1 MTEREIFIAAL
12 QKEDA
17 ADRQAYL
24 DEACSG
30 RPELRRQLQEL
41 LRFHEGAGGFLEK
54 SPAVSIPTGAFP
66 EAAEATTAEA
76 PGAVIGPY
84 KLVERI
90 GEGGMGTVWMAQ
102 QTEPV
107 KRLVAVKL
115 IKAGMDSRQVIAR
128 FEAER
133 QALALMDHPNIA
145 RVLDAGTAGAGRPYF
160 VMDLV
165 KGVPLTRYCDEHHLT
180 PRQRLELFVPVCQAV
195 QHAHQKGIIHRDLK
209 PSNVLV
215 ALYDGRPV
223 PKVIDFGVAKAAGQ
237 SLTDKTL
244 VTGFGAIVGTLEY
257 MSPEQ
262 AEINQLDIDTR
273 SDIYS
278 LGAVLYELLTGG
290 PPFSRKELETAGL
303 LEMLRVI
310 REREPARPSTKIS
323 TADGLPALAARRGME
338 PKRLAALVRGE
349 LDWIVM
355 KALEKDR
362 NRRYETANSLA
373 MDLQRYLADE
383 PVQACPPTMGYRI
396 RKFTRK
402 NRKLLVI
409 GAAFTSLVLL
419 AAVVSSWQ
427 WWRAERH
434 ARAERDERERAEKK
448 SLEAAENARQTR
460 EAIKKSFT
468 RLSETTLLNQPGLT
482 PLRKQLLQDAREFY
496 EHFLQQS
503 RNDPELEVELA
514 ASYLR
519 LCTINISLDRNDDAL
534 AAIVKG
540 LELVEKLLRER
551 PGDLEFPKQ
560 LAGYFQYRS
569 VLGESTRPP
578 SDPPGVL
585 AALRNSTAIWER
597 FARDDPQVL
606 GFRSD
611 LAGQYMLLGMMQQE
625 LGRREDALASYQK
638 VRTLSEELIRARHEI
653 DAYQALFLDSSL
665 YAGSVLDSL
674 RRTGESSK
682 LRRLAVESFQKLAA
696 DLPSSPGVRVHLA
709 RACSEWAKELRA
721 ADKLDEVE
729 KAYRQAIEGLEKL
742 EREASGTADSRLE
755 LSAAYGSLADLLGR
769 TGRDR
774 EAEEVLRTAVAIDE
788 KLVADFPNSP
798 AYRVS
803 LAERSR
809 SIADRRKETQPADA
823 EQLYRRA
830 FAVQEKLVVD
840 FPNVERYR
848 AEWPRSQERLVDVL
862 RERGRFQE
870 IEGVYRQTIACC
882 EKLAAAFPDTPDYR
896 RELARN
902 HNRLGLHLRQAGRGR
917 EAEGELEKS
926 KEHWRAGL
934 DPAVAERKRAAEAEP
949 GIPGRWVQLGV
960 AYYRAGDW
968 EAVLQIF
975 PAKVNGGAWQ
985 WFYMAIAH
993 VQLGHKALARYWYFQ
1008 SLDWMALAR
1017 EDKLRDMQAEAA
1029 AVLGLPDP
1037 GHRPRR
1043 ASDLSEEGA
1052 AYEKQ
1057 GDRERAKESYNRA
1070 IDLYAKLATDFPG
1083 VPTYHSQLIALLNK
1097 AGRQREAEEIYAKT
1111 TASLERLAADAPE
1124 NPEYRASLAQL
1135 VWQRAQS
1142 LRDAGRL
1149 KEAEPVL
1156 RRSIAEWEKLAN
1168 EHAEERDYVRQA
1180 AYAAAYVRWA
1190 LAADFMAQQRL
1201 PEADETYRQALAD
1214 WQKLVDLFPKMPW
1227 YRHELAYNL
1236 DTLGWLWE
1244 ATAPAKAEPY
1254 FRQALD
1260 HHEKLVA
1267 ENPADVDNRQRLART
1282 RTRLAQV
1289 LTRTGRLPEAEK
1301 ARRGALD
1308 VLEPLAAEFPA
1319 NADYQG
1325 QLAAHY
1331 DALDRALTSAHR
1343 VPEALDVRRRAEKAQ
1358 TRAVELD
1365 PMNARLRIRRAF
1377 FYQQLCRFDQAI
1389 SDYSRATE
1397 LDPKAAGA
1405 WNDLAWLLA
1414 TCPEDKYRDAGKA
1427 VAFARKATELTPKD
1441 GTVWNT
1447 LGAAHYRAGDWKDA
1461 VAAFVKSMEFRDG
1474 GDSFDWFFLAMAH
1487 ERLGKTELARKW
1499 HGLAVRWMAAK
1510 NPKDEELLRFRAEAG
1525 EVIGV
1530 GAEAAGPPPPAPPEL
1545 LEVYALILE
1554 TDAAAASARA
1564 RRGELY
1570 ALAGNWDPAR
1580 ADYARAAESGSDNV
1594 AGVWLPL
1601 ALLDLRTGRTD
1612 DYRALCEDLLKRCE
1626 QANDPGTA
1634 FWTIVTCKLAPN
1646 AVRDRAQLV
1655 RLAEKHQASDPGN
1668 AHATGL
1674 LGDVLYRAGEPRAA
1688 AEKLEAGIRGD
1699 PGVGRNWRKLFLAMA
1714 CHHLGRT
1721 AEAESNFREVEAWTG
1736 TKEFEQLP
1744 WTQRLDLELLR
1755 EEAQLTLGLH
1765 GKKN

>member
-12 QKEDA
+12 QKEDPSE
-17 ADRQAYL
+17 RQAYL

-30 RPELRRQLQEL
+30 RPELRRQLEEL
-41 LRFHEGAGGFLEK
+41 LRLHEGAGSFLEK
-54 SPAVSIPTGAFP
+54 SPAVAAPTGAFRETA
-66 EAAEATTAEA
+66 EAATAEA

-107 KRLVAVKL
+107 RRLVAVKL
-115 IKAGMDSRQVIAR
+115 IKAGMDSEQVVAR

-145 RVLDAGTAGAGRPYF
+145 RVLDAGTTDAGRPYF

-209 PSNVLV
+209 PSNVLI

-237 SLTDKTL
+237 SLTAKTL
-244 VTGFGAIVGTLEY
+244 ITGFGAIVGTLEY

-303 LEMLRVI
+303 LETLRVI
-310 REREPARPSTKIS
+310 REREPSRPSTKLS
-323 TADGLPALAARRGME
+323 TADGLPALAANRGTE

-362 NRRYETANSLA
+362 NRRYETANGLA
-373 MDLQRYLADE
+373 TDLQRYLADE
-383 PVQACPPTMGYRI
+383 PVQACPPTMGYRL

-419 AAVVSSWQ
+419 ATVVSSWQ

-468 RLSETTLLNQPGLT
+468 RLSETTLLNQPGLA
-482 PLRKQLLQDAREFY
+482 PLRMQLLQDAREFY
-496 EHFLQQS
+496 ERFLQQS
-503 RNDPELEVELA
+503 RNDPELQVELA

-534 AAIVKG
+534 AANING

-578 SDPPGVL
+578 SDPSRVL
-585 AALRNSTAIWER
+585 ATLRNSTAIWGR
-597 FARDDPQVL
+597 FARDNPLVL
-606 GFRSD
+606 GFQSD

-625 LGRREDALASYQK
+625 LGQREDALASYQK
-638 VRTLSEELIRARHEI
+638 VRTLSEGLIRARPGV
-653 DAYQALFLDSSL
+653 DAYQALFLDGTL

-674 RRTGESSK
+674 RRTRESSK

-721 ADKLDEVE
+721 AGKLDEVE
-729 KAYRQAIEGLEKL
+729 EAYRQAIGGLEKL

-769 TGRDR
+769 TGRDQ
-774 EAEEVLRTAVAIDE
+774 EAEKVLRTAVAIDE

-809 SIADRRKETQPADA
+809 SIADRLKVTQPAEA
-823 EQLYRRA
+823 EQLYRRS

-848 AEWPRSQERLVDVL
+848 ADWPGSQERLVSVL
-862 RERGRFQE
+862 REGGRFPE
-870 IEGVYRQTIACC
+870 IEDVYRQTIARC
-882 EKLAAAFPDTPDYR
+882 EKLAAAYPDTPDYR

-902 HNRLGLHLRQAGRGR
+902 HNRLGLHLRRAGRGR
-917 EAEGELEKS
+917 EAESDLEKA
-926 KEHWRAGL
+926 KELWRAGP
-934 DPAVAERKRAAEAEP
+934 DPAVAARKRAAEAEP
-949 GIPGRWVQLGV
+949 IPLRWSQLGV

-968 EAVLQIF
+968 EAVLETF
-975 PAKVNGGAWQ
+975 PSKIGGSAWE
-985 WFYMAIAH
+985 WFYLAMAHA
-993 VQLGHKALARYWYFQ
+993 QLGHKDLAQYWYYR
-1008 SLDWMALAR
+1008 SLDWVAR
-1017 EDKLRDMQAEAA
+1017 VREERLRDVRAEAA

-1037 GHRPRR
+1037 GDRSRR
-1043 ASDLSEEGA
+1043 ASELGEEGA
-1052 AYEKQ
+1052 SYERQ
-1057 GDRERAKESYNRA
+1057 GNREKAKESYARA
-1070 IDLYAKLATDFPG
+1070 VDLYAKLATDFPALSA
-1083 VPTYHSQLIALLNK
+1083 YHAKLFELLK
-1097 AGRQREAEEIYAKT
+1097 KTGRQREAEGIYAT
-1111 TASLERLAADAPE
+1111 MIASLERLAAEAPE
-1124 NPEYRASLAQL
+1124 NPVYRVSLAQVVREWADVL
-1135 VWQRAQS
+1135 I
-1142 LRDAGRL
+1142 DAGRL
-1149 KEAEPVL
+1149 EEAKPVL
-1156 RRSIAEWEKLAN
+1156 RRGIAEWEKLAN
-1168 EHAEERDYVRQA
+1168 DYADERLERA
-1180 AYAAAYVRWA
+1180 AIARWD
-1190 LAADFMAQQRL
+1190 LAAVLKAQQRL
-1201 PEADETYRQALAD
+1201 PEADETYRQAAAN
-1214 WQKLVDLFPKMPW
+1214 WQKLVDRYPKEPW
-1227 YRHELAYNL
+1227 HRHELAYTL
-1236 DTLGWLWE
+1236 DSLGWLWE

-1260 HHEKLVA
+1260 YHEKLVA
-1267 ENPADVDNRQRLART
+1267 ERPADVDNRQRLART
-1282 RTRLAQV
+1282 RAHLAQV
-1289 LTRTGRLPEAEK
+1289 LTSTGRLPEAEK

-1308 VLEPLAAEFPA
+1308 VLEALAAEFPE
-1319 NADYQG
+1319 NADYHRE
-1325 QLAAHY
+1325 LAAHY
-1331 DALDRALTSAHR
+1331 DALARLLTSARR
-1343 VPEALDVRRRAEKAQ
+1343 VPEALDVRRRAVKVFDGFTA
-1358 TRAVELD
+1358 
-1365 PMNARLRIRRAF
+1365 ARPDNPGARNRLAR
-1377 FYQQLCRFDQAI
+1377 
-1389 SDYSRATE
+1389 SR
-1397 LDPKAAGA
+1397 
-1405 WNDLAWLLA
+1405 
-1414 TCPEDKYRDAGKA
+1414 Y
-1427 VAFARKATELTPKD
+1427 
-1441 GTVWNT
+1441 
-1447 LGAAHYRAGDWKDA
+1447 
-1461 VAAFVKSMEFRDG
+1461 
-1474 GDSFDWFFLAMAH
+1474 
-1487 ERLGKTELARKW
+1487 ELA
-1499 HGLAVRWMAAK
+1499 G
-1510 NPKDEELLRFRAEAG
+1510 
-1525 EVIGV
+1525 
-1530 GAEAAGPPPPAPPEL
+1530 
-1545 LEVYALILE
+1545 
-1554 TDAAAASARA
+1554 
-1564 RRGELY
+1564 
-1570 ALAGNWDPAR
+1570 
-1580 ADYARAAESGSDNV
+1580 
-1594 AGVWLPL
+1594 
-1601 ALLDLRTGRTD
+1601 
-1612 DYRALCEDLLKRCE
+1612 
-1626 QANDPGTA
+1626 
-1634 FWTIVTCKLAPN
+1634 
-1646 AVRDRAQLV
+1646 
-1655 RLAEKHQASDPGN
+1655 
-1668 AHATGL
+1668 
-1674 LGDVLYRAGEPRAA
+1674 
-1688 AEKLEAGIRGD
+1688 
-1699 PGVGRNWRKLFLAMA
+1699 
-1714 CHHLGRT
+1714 
-1721 AEAESNFREVEAWTG
+1721 
-1736 TKEFEQLP
+1736 
-1744 WTQRLDLELLR
+1744 LLR
-1755 EEAQLTLGLH
+1755 EAGRKEEAAEAFG
-1765 GKKN
+1765 